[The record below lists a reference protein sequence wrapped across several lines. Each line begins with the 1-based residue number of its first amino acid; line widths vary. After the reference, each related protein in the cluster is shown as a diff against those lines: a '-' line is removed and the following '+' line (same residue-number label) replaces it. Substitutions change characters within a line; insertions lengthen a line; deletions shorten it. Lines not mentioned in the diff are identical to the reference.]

1 MITREN
7 KQLQALAMI
16 DGALAKRM
24 LSKQLWA
31 ESEKEFVQA
40 RQLLDE
46 IAGEADGTEE
56 AAHGA

>member
-24 LSKQLWA
+24 LAKQLWE
-31 ESEKEFVQA
+31 ESKKEFVQA
-40 RQLLDE
+40 RQILDD
-46 IAGEADGTEE
+46 IAGEADGTE